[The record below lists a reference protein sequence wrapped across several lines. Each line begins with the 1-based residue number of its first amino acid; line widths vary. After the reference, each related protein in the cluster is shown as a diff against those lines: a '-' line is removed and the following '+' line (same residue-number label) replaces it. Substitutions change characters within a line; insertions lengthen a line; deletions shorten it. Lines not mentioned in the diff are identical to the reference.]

1 MSLIHNK
8 SGRMYVTNF
17 SEALYHYPLPFCDD
31 LPKFSIMVI
40 EVFSLIMINL
50 KFVAILML
58 ITIFIDSNLLL
69 SDRNKQNSQDRSM
82 YLMVR
87 QLVVDFKI

>member
-1 MSLIHNK
+1 
-8 SGRMYVTNF
+8 
-17 SEALYHYPLPFCDD
+17 
-31 LPKFSIMVI
+31 MVI